1 VSDTAAPDAPAT
13 SAPPSVR
20 RRPRIAVT
28 VVFVVHGLLFASW
41 TAHIP
46 DVKAH
51 LGLTDGTLGFAL
63 LGAPVGR

>member
-13 SAPPSVR
+13 SVPPSVR
-20 RRPRIAVT
+20 RWPRIAVT

-46 DVKAH
+46 DVQAH
-51 LGLTDGTLGFAL
+51 LGLTDGTLGLPCWARRS
-63 LGAPVGR
+63 GR

>member
-1 VSDTAAPDAPAT
+1 VAG
-13 SAPPSVR
+13 SAVR
-20 RRPRIAVT
+20 WPRIAVT
-28 VVFVVHGLLFASW
+28 AVFVVHGLLFASW

-63 LGAPVGR
+63 LGARSGR